1 MILWHSFTSVVIQ
14 LGTWME
20 YRGNMDNIQTLNKY
34 NNARYK
40 SQQRQHHNKNNWIK
54 PVPPWDYLFLS
65 PYKMNIQIRLLR
77 SAMEINCKIS
87 ISGLR
92 GWVPPR
98 GNHWPIIK
106 HNTSSSLRLISVS
119 LTFVRSLGLIFSG
132 QQRCILERSET
143 DNKDLGHIQSD
154 KFWTETFGWIES
166 RMPGGRMGTSLA
178 ALLSTSST
186 SFPSKKAHSSLLTRV
201 LWQVIHSLRENC
213 NWEIMHAKYLKR
225 GLYDNFL
232 THGENNW
239 RPKLAA

>member
-1 MILWHSFTSVVIQ
+1 MQDTNL
-14 LGTWME
+14 
-20 YRGNMDNIQTLNKY
+20 NKDNITI
-34 NNARYK
+34 
-40 SQQRQHHNKNNWIK
+40 KNNWIK

-87 ISGLR
+87 ISGLM

-98 GNHWPIIK
+98 GDHSPIIK
-106 HNTSSSLRLISVS
+106 HNTSSSLRLISVT

-132 QQRCILERSET
+132 QQRCILDRSET

-154 KFWTETFGWIES
+154 TSWTETFGWIES

-186 SFPSKKAHSSLLTRV
+186 SFPSKKAHSSLVTRV
-201 LWQVIHSLRENC
+201 LWQVIHSLRANC

-232 THGENNW
+232 THGENN
-239 RPKLAA
+239 

>member
-1 MILWHSFTSVVIQ
+1 
-14 LGTWME
+14 
-20 YRGNMDNIQTLNKY
+20 
-34 NNARYK
+34 
-40 SQQRQHHNKNNWIK
+40 
-54 PVPPWDYLFLS
+54 
-65 PYKMNIQIRLLR
+65 
-77 SAMEINCKIS
+77 MEINCKIS
-87 ISGLR
+87 ISGLM

-98 GNHWPIIK
+98 GDHWPIIK
-106 HNTSSSLRLISVS
+106 HNTSSSLRLISVT

-178 ALLSTSST
+178 ALLSTST
-186 SFPSKKAHSSLLTRV
+186 SFPSKKAHSSLVTRV

-232 THGENNW
+232 TYGENNW
-239 RPKLAA
+239 RPKLAAYFTLAAVLSYGYNLGARCNREVDCGKRVNVQSWSISEICTAAATQMVRATLREKWPIKIGDRLNVGLSCP